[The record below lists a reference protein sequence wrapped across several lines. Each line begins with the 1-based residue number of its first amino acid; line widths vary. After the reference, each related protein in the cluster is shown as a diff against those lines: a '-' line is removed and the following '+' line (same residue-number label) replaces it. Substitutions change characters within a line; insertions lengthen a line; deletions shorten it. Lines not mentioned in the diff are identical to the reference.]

1 MNAMKTLCVVLLF
14 LGATAAFG
22 QSSVG
27 VGAVASEPWISELSS
42 HTQRAAQTPMATQES
57 LLENSEYV
65 FARGERPLWEVGTLP
80 RTVPLGDSAR
90 VLRKEHETAKKAEI
104 IWQN

>member
-1 MNAMKTLCVVLLF
+1 MKTLCVALF
-14 LGATAAFG
+14 FLTATAAFG

-27 VGAVASEPWISELSS
+27 VGALSAEPVITEFSS
-42 HTQRAAQTPMATQES
+42 HSLRAAQTPMATQES
-57 LLENSEYV
+57 LLEVSEYV
-65 FARGERPLWEVGTLP
+65 VAHGERPLWEVGTLP

>member
-1 MNAMKTLCVVLLF
+1 MKTMCVVLF
-14 LGATAAFG
+14 CLGAPAAFG

-27 VGAVASEPWISELSS
+27 VGALSAEPVITEFSS
-42 HTQRAAQTPMATQES
+42 HSQRATQTPMANQES
-57 LLENSEYV
+57 LLETSEYV
-65 FARGERPLWEVGTLP
+65 FAQGQRPLWEVGTLP

-90 VLRKEHETAKKAEI
+90 LLRKEHEKAKKAEI